1 MMTDPFD
8 RDLARLAH
16 IRPPASLDGLE
27 QRVATAI
34 DVGSSEAGGLSP
46 RGLVL
51 AGGAALMLGVVG
63 GGAVAGGSR
72 RGSGRSPSSRS
83 MRAWRLDAVARPM
96 SGVIGKSGR
105 RHLLTLVIAFV
116 AALAGV
122 AIGCRLLMPAEP
134 QASDI
139 HVLIHRD
146 IALDPKQAVALDRLE
161 AQFAV
166 RRAELE
172 ARLRGDNA
180 RLAAA
185 IEAEHRDGPQVTQ
198 AIDAVHHSMGE
209 LQRRRWRMSLRC
221 VASFAPIRR
230 RPSIGWWR
238 PS

>member
-1 MMTDPFD
+1 M
-8 RDLARLAH
+8 
-16 IRPPASLDGLE
+16 
-27 QRVATAI
+27 
-34 DVGSSEAGGLSP
+34 
-46 RGLVL
+46 L
-51 AGGAALMLGVVG
+51 AGGAALMLGIVG
-63 GGAVAGGSR
+63 GGVVAGR
-72 RGSGRSPSSRS
+72 IEAREGRSPSSRS
-83 MRAWRLDAVARPM
+83 MRAWRPRRCCSADER
-96 SGVIGKSGR
+96 GDWQSGR

-185 IEAEHRDGPQVTQ
+185 IEAEHRDGRRSRKPSTRCIT
-198 AIDAVHHSMGE
+198 AWASCK
-209 LQRRRWRMSLRC
+209 RRRWRMSLRC
-221 VASFAPIRR
+221 GRSFAPIRR